1 MPSLDELDDVPAEV
15 RLASLLDVD
24 TPAPLQRS
32 AVHRKGLSQ
41 RRDSKAGMLVRVAR
55 NRDTESQKR
64 NGGHRVRGL
73 WTQYLASC
81 LRARLHLGMAVLIGS
96 RHAGPQCRTC
106 GVYPRGLQH
115 TFAGRLPVLEIGS
128 KCPCDGDDVIA
139 QPRRAE
145 LSFEHR
151 AVGHDALKIIRVR
164 RTVVVERYQIR

>member
-32 AVHRKGLSQ
+32 AVHRKG
-41 RRDSKAGMLVRVAR
+41 
-55 NRDTESQKR
+55 
-64 NGGHRVRGL
+64 
-73 WTQYLASC
+73 LASC